1 MFRKIL
7 IANRGEI
14 AVRIERTC
22 REMGIGTVAVFSEA
36 DAEALHV
43 RFADEAFCLGGP
55 LPGDSYLKGEAILAI
70 ARRSGAGAVHP
81 GFGFLSE
88 NPAFARAVGAAGLCF
103 LGPPP
108 ETMEVMGDKLR
119 ARRAMRAAGVEVVP
133 GTEHPLEDA
142 EEARAQAETIGFP
155 VALKAAAGGGGKGIR
170 IVRSSEEVDS
180 AFRMAAGEAQNAFGD
195 GRLYLEK
202 FLEAPRHVEIQ
213 LLADGEG
220 RVVTLGERECSIQRR
235 HQKLIEEC
243 PSPFLDPAGR
253 KAMREAAAAAARAV
267 GYHSAGTV
275 EFLWSQGKFYFL
287 EMNTRLQVE
296 HAVTEEV
303 FGVDL
308 VEQMIRI
315 GAGEPLSLPEAMQP
329 RGHAIEV
336 RLNSEDPAQG
346 FAPSTG
352 TIRNLR
358 LPGGPGVRIDSAL
371 YSGMEVTPYYDP
383 MLGKI
388 IVWGATREQALRR
401 MERALAELH
410 IGGVETG
417 AGLALEVLRDPRFI
431 AGDYDTGFLGDFRP
445 GPATEGL
452 EEIAAVVAALHR
464 RHVSAR
470 RALEG
475 ARHGTGGDG
484 LSPWVAS
491 GRRCILSQ
499 GRRP

>member
-1 MFRKIL
+1 MFQKIL

-22 REMGIGTVAVFSEA
+22 REMGIATVAVFSEA

-43 RFADEAFCLGGP
+43 RFADEAFLLGGP
-55 LPGDSYLKGEAILAI
+55 LPADSYLHAEKILAV
-70 ARRSGAGAVHP
+70 ARRSGAEAIHP

-88 NPAFARAVGAAGLCF
+88 NPAFARAAAAAGLVF

-108 ETMEVMGDKLR
+108 GTMEVMGDKLR
-119 ARRAMRAAGVEVVP
+119 ARGAMRAAGVEVVP
-133 GTEHPLEDA
+133 GTEEPLEDPA
-142 EEARAQAETIGFP
+142 EARAQAEAIGFP

-170 IVRSSEEVDS
+170 IVRAPEEIES
-180 AFRMAAGEAQNAFGD
+180 AFRMASGEAQNAFGD

-202 FLEAPRHVEIQ
+202 FLDHPRHVEIQ
-213 LLADGEG
+213 LLADSEG

-243 PSPFLDPAGR
+243 PSPFLDAASR
-253 KAMREAAAAAARAV
+253 KLMGEAAAAAARAV
-267 GYHSAGTV
+267 GYRSAGTV

-315 GAGEPLSLPEAMQP
+315 GAGEPLSLAESMQP

-336 RLNSEDPAQG
+336 RLNSEDPAKG

-358 LPGGPGVRIDSAL
+358 LPGGPGVRIDAAL
-371 YSGMEVTPYYDP
+371 YRGMEVTPYYDP

-388 IVWGATREQALRR
+388 IVWGATREQARRR

-417 AGLALEVLRDPRFI
+417 AGLALDVLRDPRFI
-431 AGDYDTGFLGDFRP
+431 AGDYDTGLLGDFQP
-445 GPATEGL
+445 GPGAEGL
-452 EEIAAVVAALHR
+452 EEAAAVVAALHR
-464 RHVSAR
+464 RHVAAR
-470 RALEG
+470 KALEG
-475 ARHGTGGDG
+475 ARNGARGGG
-484 LSPWVAS
+484 LSPWVAL
-491 GRRCILSQ
+491 GRRRNLSQ